1 MAWLLLGAAL
11 DRVARYEE
19 AEDVLREGLERHP
32 DFHELRGKLA
42 QVLYIQW
49 KFEEARQQWAL
60 VLQSNPSAPDA
71 YEGLPSMSIWE
82 GDQAQARSLIEE
94 SIRRNPDPVLSMDL
108 ASILSQRAALRL
120 KYFFTTQ
127 PRQRVF
133 VEILSR
139 ISFSRCFFR
148 RQIQRHRLGKWNWNA
163 IIGIA
168 GPQQRWNGTNPST
181 GND

>member
-1 MAWLLLGAAL
+1 MRGDTKRAISILARYVDHRPHDPMAWLLLGAAL

-108 ASILSQRAALRL
+108 ASILVSLPAGRPQA
-120 KYFFTTQ
+120 
-127 PRQRVF
+127 
-133 VEILSR
+133 EILLHNATKAKG
-139 ISFSRCFFR
+139 FR
-148 RQIQRHRLGKWNWNA
+148 RDPLPHLLLA
-163 IIGIA
+163 MFL
-168 GPQQRWNGTNPST
+168 
-181 GND
+181 